1 MLRAYLDHNATT
13 PPLPEVIRLMTE
25 AMAEVGNPSA
35 VHSHGRQARNRVENA
50 RAQVAALC
58 QARAQDVTFFGSAT
72 EATATLF
79 AHFADVPLFRPETEH
94 RAVLDAAPG
103 HALRLS
109 PDGSLNLEDLAAQL
123 HAHKGPVLF
132 AQMAA
137 NNETGLV
144 SDAHAIGQLVA
155 AARKGNPQIH
165 YHVDAVQA
173 AGKMPID
180 ISAWGCDSLTL
191 SAHKM
196 GGPQGV
202 GALVTRPGFD
212 LRPLIR
218 GGGQERGRRAGTEN
232 VAGIVGFGLACQRLG
247 DVRGGAKSMQ
257 ALQVRLER
265 GLRARNPACQI
276 LGAEALRLPN
286 TTCLLTPGKT
296 AQTLLMQFD
305 LAGVALSSGSAC
317 SSGKVGPS
325 HVLQAMGIAPGLAQ
339 SALRFSLG
347 RTTRIAEIDRALDV
361 YEVACREST

>member
-1 MLRAYLDHNATT
+1 MPRAYLDHNATT
-13 PPLPEVIRLMTE
+13 PPLPEVIALVARV
-25 AMAEVGNPSA
+25 MAEAGNPSA
-35 VHSHGRQARNRVENA
+35 VHGQGRHARHRIESA

-58 QARAQDVTFFGSAT
+58 RARAQDVTFFGSAT

-79 AHFADVPLFRPETEH
+79 AHFADAPLLRPDSEH
-94 RAVLDAAPG
+94 RAVLDARPG
-103 HALRLS
+103 HTLRLNA
-109 PDGSLNLEDLAAQL
+109 DGSLDLAGVAAQL
-123 HAHKGPVLF
+123 RAQEGPVLL
-132 AQMAA
+132 AIMAA
-137 NNETGLV
+137 NNETGLL
-144 SDAHAIGQLVA
+144 SDGRALGQVVA
-155 AARKGNPQIH
+155 AARERNPQIH

-180 ISAWGCDSLTL
+180 LPAWGCDSLTL

-218 GGGQERGRRAGTEN
+218 GGGQERRRRAGTEN
-232 VAGIVGFGLACQRLG
+232 VAGIAGFGLACRHLTEAG
-247 DVRGGAKSMQ
+247 LDFGAMQ
-257 ALQVRLER
+257 TLQTRLEH

-276 LGAEALRLPN
+276 VGAGAPRLPN
-286 TTCLLTPGKT
+286 TTCVLTPGKT

-347 RTTRIAEIDRALDV
+347 RTTSVAEIDRALDV
-361 YEVACREST
+361 YGAACRAST